1 MKPKFKYYYRKIYKK
16 VKIFLIKKSSW
27 KENFSRGIHR
37 IAMTTKTIN
46 YESIYLEKYNKN
58 GLVEGCC

>member
-1 MKPKFKYYYRKIYKK
+1 MKQNFKYYYRKIYKK
-16 VKIFLIKKSSW
+16 VKIFFNKKSSW

-46 YESIYLEKYNKN
+46 YESIYLEKI
-58 GLVEGCC
+58 